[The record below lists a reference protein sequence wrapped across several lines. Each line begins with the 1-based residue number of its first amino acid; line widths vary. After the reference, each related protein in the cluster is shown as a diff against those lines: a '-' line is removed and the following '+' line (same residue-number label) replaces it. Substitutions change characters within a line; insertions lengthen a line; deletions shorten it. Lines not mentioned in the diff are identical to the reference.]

1 MKTGYH
7 LLTDE
12 QREIRE
18 MVRDFAD
25 REIIPTCKE
34 LEREGIFPKELYHK
48 AFEMGL
54 TTFILPEK
62 YGGIFLLT
70 PSSKKNLPGVMQAF
84 PAMSLAPIWGLSP

>member
-7 LLTDE
+7 LLTGE

-34 LEREGIFPKELYHK
+34 LEREGIFP
-48 AFEMGL
+48 
-54 TTFILPEK
+54 
-62 YGGIFLLT
+62 
-70 PSSKKNLPGVMQAF
+70 
-84 PAMSLAPIWGLSP
+84 